1 MGSDQGKT
9 KITVT
14 TSRNELQKFT
24 ETIFHAAGLSAKN
37 AALAAQT
44 LVNADARGVESH
56 GVSRLPVY
64 LDRIDKGGSSANA
77 EPVIEREFGAIAV
90 VDGKNSLGM
99 ITGFFGMENAIRLAR
114 IHGIGAVSCHN
125 SGHFGPAAEYARLG
139 PLHDCITISTTNVNT
154 SMAPWGGISPLLGNN
169 PLAIAAPTSS
179 HPFILDMAL
188 STVARGKIRLAAA
201 RGEEIPLGWGLDSEG
216 TPTTDAKAALDG
228 LITPLGGPK
237 GSALAISVDI
247 LCALLSGAATSPQ
260 VKSQARLTDPQ
271 NVGHFFLAIWV
282 PAFVDLNEYRNRID
296 QMLEQ
301 IRHSTPAT
309 GVKQI
314 YAPGDIEKLSE
325 EKADREGIS
334 LQISTWKAISERA
347 AVLNIPMP
355 NVW

>member
-1 MGSDQGKT
+1 MGSDHEKA
-9 KITVT
+9 KATVT
-14 TSRNELQKFT
+14 VSRNELQEFT
-24 ETIFHAAGLSAKN
+24 ATIFHAAGLTLKN
-37 AALAAQT
+37 ASLAAQV

-56 GVSRLPVY
+56 GVARLPVY
-64 LDRIDKGGSSANA
+64 LDRIEKGGSSATA

-90 VDGKNSLGM
+90 VDGKNALGM

-139 PLHDCITISTTNVNT
+139 PLNDCITISSTNVNT

-169 PLAIAAPTSS
+169 PIAIAAPTGAD
-179 HPFILDMAL
+179 PFILDMAL

-247 LCALLSGAATSPQ
+247 LCALLSGAATSPD
-260 VKSQARLTDPQ
+260 VKSQAFLTDPQ
-271 NVGHFFLAIWV
+271 DVGHFFLAIYV
-282 PAFVDLNEYRNRID
+282 PAFVDLNDYRNRID
-296 QMLEQ
+296 HMLEQ
-301 IRHSTPAT
+301 IRNSTPAA
-309 GVKQI
+309 GVQQI

-325 EKADREGIS
+325 ERANKEGIS
-334 LQISTWKAISERA
+334 LQVSTWKAISEKA

-355 NVW
+355 NSR